1 MARGQGLEVRWGL
14 ARSRPGSFC
23 LPPQTPLHLAVIT
36 GQTSVVSFLLQVG
49 ADPALLDRHGDSAV
63 HLALRAGASAP
74 DLLRALL
81 RSGVPTMPQLL
92 HMPDFEGEFITSS
105 GPTSRGGGQGGY
117 LVNA

>member
-1 MARGQGLEVRWGL
+1 M
-14 ARSRPGSFC
+14 
-23 LPPQTPLHLAVIT
+23 IT

-63 HLALRAGASAP
+63 HLALRAGTSAP

-92 HMPDFEGEFITSS
+92 HMPDFEGEFFTPCRL
-105 GPTSRGGGQGGY
+105 GAKVEPREDTWQVPG
-117 LVNA
+117 VNMRR